1 MAATLKLDHKVTKT
15 SAGTTSL
22 ALTVI
27 GEGISSKVFA
37 IEVLPKSADDKAPWY
52 RFSHVCSPSELVEF
66 PEDAPAD
73 CCYFRVSEAEFIFDT
88 EKPVQRV
95 LDCIRLDL
103 TKLVRAFNEL
113 DSKEAVSEGSET
125 IN

>member
-1 MAATLKLDHKVTKT
+1 MAASLTLNHKVTKT
-15 SAGTTSL
+15 KAGTTSL
-22 ALTVI
+22 ALAVT

-52 RFSHVCSPSELVEF
+52 RFSHVCSPAELVEF

-88 EKPVQRV
+88 ERPVQKV
-95 LDCIRLDL
+95 LDCMRLDL

-113 DSKEAVSEGSET
+113 DNNEAASEGSDT
-125 IN
+125 IS